1 MEGNI
6 GIVKQVMGPVVDVE
20 FSPGNLPNILTA
32 LRVKNPTIDDR
43 EENLTLEVAQHLGE
57 NSVRTIAM
65 DTTDGLQRG
74 MDVRNTGKPIAVPVG
89 QKTLGRIL
97 NVLGEPVD
105 ELGDVGMAVQRA
117 EDKTAEMQARAGA
130 IDELMATGALEDPMG
145 MGKDSITAELEQMAS
160 QAEVE
165 STLAAMKNELGSAES
180 KPEIE
185 N

>member
-1 MEGNI
+1 
-6 GIVKQVMGPVVDVE
+6 
-20 FSPGNLPNILTA
+20 
-32 LRVKNPTIDDR
+32 
-43 EENLTLEVAQHLGE
+43 
-57 NSVRTIAM
+57 
-65 DTTDGLQRG
+65 
-74 MDVRNTGKPIAVPVG
+74 
-89 QKTLGRIL
+89 
-97 NVLGEPVD
+97 
-105 ELGDVGMAVQRA
+105 MAVQRA